1 MNERDDNRGERGNK
15 PLETLRDG
23 ALKVSIFRNA
33 SEKGNYYALD
43 PGRIYTD
50 EKTNEVREASS
61 LSGSEPLRMANLLTR
76 GYERIG
82 HYREQDKE
90 QAREQ
95 EKERAR
101 VEQPSKRSHSRD
113 SERER

>member
-1 MNERDDNRGERGNK
+1 MSERDHDERGNK

-23 ALKVSIFRNA
+23 ALKVSIFRNRG
-33 SEKGNYYALD
+33 ENGDYYTLD

-82 HYREQDKE
+82 QYREQDK
-90 QAREQ
+90 QQSREQ
-95 EKERAR
+95 PRQERSAH
-101 VEQPSKRSHSRD
+101 RSRSRD
-113 SERER
+113 SGRER

>member
-1 MNERDDNRGERGNK
+1 MDKRDDDRGERGNK

-23 ALKVSIFRNA
+23 ALKVSIFRNQ
-33 SEKGNYYALD
+33 SEKGNYYTLD

-50 EKTNEVREASS
+50 EKTQQVREASS
-61 LSGSEPLRMANLLTR
+61 LSGSEPLKMAHLLTK

-90 QAREQ
+90 QARE
-95 EKERAR
+95 ER
-101 VEQPSKRSHSRD
+101 PSRRSRSRD
-113 SERER
+113 QERER

>member
-1 MNERDDNRGERGNK
+1 MSERDDKTVNK
-15 PLETLRDG
+15 LIETLRDG
-23 ALKVSIFRNA
+23 ALKVSIFRNR
-33 SEKGNYYALD
+33 SDKGDYYALD

-82 HYREQDKE
+82 HYRELD
-90 QAREQ
+90 REKDR
-95 EKERAR
+95 EA
-101 VEQPSKRSHSRD
+101 KREDRSTGRNSHD
-113 SERER
+113 DNERER